1 MFADIT
7 FLHIGK
13 GFPQSPVLAN
23 FLTRPY
29 PSSGKDKIEH
39 FHVLWHTGCEWRTS
53 QYAIVKV
60 DVTESNDVTKRHGIV
75 ITIWRTS
82 AIEMTALSKTHVQKW
97 KICKKK
103 NPSWVWGI
111 NRKIR
116 PSGLQSDITR
126 QASWCQT
133 ATLGRF
139 FLSTSHTHDGFL
151 YSCSPDKEI
160 LDLTLG

>member
-13 GFPQSPVLAN
+13 GFPQSPVVAN

-29 PSSGKDKIEH
+29 QSRGKDKIEH
-39 FHVLWHTGCEWRTS
+39 FHMFEKHRLWKTS
-53 QYAIVKV
+53 QYALVKV
-60 DVTESNDVTKRHGIV
+60 NVTKRHGIV

-82 AIEMTALSKTHVQKW
+82 AIEMTALSKTHFQKW

-133 ATLGRF
+133 ATLGTGF
-139 FLSTSHTHDGFL
+139 SIYLSHSWWILIFL
-151 YSCSPDKEI
+151 
-160 LDLTLG
+160 LTR